1 MQPIKKYQVGQ
12 IQASVWKNASKE
24 GSEFLSVSLQKRYK
38 DEKGQWQSSSSF
50 KPGDLPKAVLVLQKA
65 YEFVSLNEGTAES
78 ATA

>member
-12 IQASVWKNASKE
+12 IQASVWKNAGKE
-24 GSEFLSVSLQKRYK
+24 GLEFLSVSLQKRYK
-38 DEKGQWQSSSSF
+38 DDKGQWQSSSSF

-65 YEFVSLNEGTAES
+65 YEFVSLNEGNADS